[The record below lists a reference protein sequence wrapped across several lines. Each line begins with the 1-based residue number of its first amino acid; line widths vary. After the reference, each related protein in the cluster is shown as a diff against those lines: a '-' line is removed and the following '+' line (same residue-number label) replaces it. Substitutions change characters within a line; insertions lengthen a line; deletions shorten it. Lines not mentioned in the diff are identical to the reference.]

1 MIKTENVSQIVKACG
16 PTCKAVLKDMQ
27 NKKFNEAEELVGDV
41 TLPNGQKASVY
52 INISITETGKGVKT

>member
-1 MIKTENVSQIVKACG
+1 
-16 PTCKAVLKDMQ
+16 MQ